1 MGCSIPRRIVSFL
14 LLFVVVA
21 VVVACGG
28 GATTDRE
35 ASIGF
40 LAGGDEF
47 REFRQRYDQRVSD
60 LKDLCLRRA
69 GFQPEK
75 FTAAP
80 DPPMPTVPAEEMNYY
95 GIVDNLMLMQEYDEV
110 MAQQIP
116 EADPQVSAEERTAY
130 DEVLHGTGQEPGCVQ
145 EARTTADVEFR
156 IPEVEAIAPLV
167 AQLTIDS
174 GAADAYQIR
183 VDEWSTC
190 MREQGIDGLVNPS
203 AIHRLVTEQWFRDG
217 ADDESSKA
225 LDLERSIYLA
235 DQECPSPSS
244 DTSLEDAAER
254 ILDANPEVEALLS
267 QLTAE

>member
-47 REFRQRYDQRVSD
+47 REFRQRYDQSIGPERS
-60 LKDLCLRRA
+60 LSAASR
-69 GFQPEK
+69 FQPESS
-75 FTAAP
+75 P
-80 DPPMPTVPAEEMNYY
+80 QPRPADADGSCRGDELLR
-95 GIVDNLMLMQEYDEV
+95 IVDNLMLMQEYDEV

-235 DQECPSPSS
+235 DQECPSPS
-244 DTSLEDAAER
+244 R
-254 ILDANPEVEALLS
+254 NIP
-267 QLTAE
+267 